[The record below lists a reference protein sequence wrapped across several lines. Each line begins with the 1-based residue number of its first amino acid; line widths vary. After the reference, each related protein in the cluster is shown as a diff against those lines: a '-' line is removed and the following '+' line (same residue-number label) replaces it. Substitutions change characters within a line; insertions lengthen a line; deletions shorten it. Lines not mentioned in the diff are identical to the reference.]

1 MIILEAGDAVP
12 ADARIIESAS
22 LKIEEAAL
30 TGESV
35 PVNKFID
42 IINLKDTEKDV
53 PLGDRKNMMYM
64 GSSVVYGRGRA
75 VVTATG
81 MDTEMGKIAGAL
93 AQAQDGQTPLQ
104 KKLAQL
110 SKILSF
116 IVIGICAVIFAI
128 GIIRELVTGNQIGLE
143 FLLDTFMIAVSLAV
157 AQSPRVLRR
166 LLLLYFQSA
175 LPICQRK
182 TLLSESLPLLK
193 HWAVRRL
200 SVRIRRVLLH
210 RTR

>member
-1 MIILEAGDAVP
+1 
-12 ADARIIESAS
+12 
-22 LKIEEAAL
+22 
-30 TGESV
+30 
-35 PVNKFID
+35 
-42 IINLKDTEKDV
+42 
-53 PLGDRKNMMYM
+53 MMYM

-110 SKILSF
+110 SKRLSF

-143 FLLDTFMIAVSLAV
+143 FLLNTFMIAVSLAV
-157 AQSPRVLRR
+157 AAIP
-166 LLLLYFQSA
+166 
-175 LPICQRK
+175 
-182 TLLSESLPLLK
+182 
-193 HWAVRRL
+193 
-200 SVRIRRVLLH
+200 
-210 RTR
+210 